1 VTPILLAILPIFLV
15 ILLGLA
21 MRHFGFPGEGF
32 WEPVNRVNYYLCF
45 PALLIHTLARADFR
59 GSGVVAMLGATA
71 AAILV
76 LSLLLLAARPSLR
89 IGGPAFTSLFQG
101 ALRQNTFIGLAAA
114 ASLYGTS
121 GLALSAVLLAGYV
134 PLVNPIAIA
143 VLVRYGRGD
152 RGSGMAAMVREIARN
167 PIPIACAIG
176 LVLDLSG
183 IGLPFGSAPLLDIL
197 GQASLAL
204 GLLATGAGLE
214 GLPLRGARLPILLAT
229 VIKLAL
235 LPVLVWL
242 PLAAFGVDGLA
253 LRIAVLFAA
262 LPSASG
268 SYVLAAVLGGEA
280 PLMAAI
286 IVIETA
292 LAVVTMPLALAW
304 LT

>member
-1 VTPILLAILPIFLV
+1 
-15 ILLGLA
+15 
-21 MRHFGFPGEGF
+21 
-32 WEPVNRVNYYLCF
+32 
-45 PALLIHTLARADFR
+45 
-59 GSGVVAMLGATA
+59 
-71 AAILV
+71 
-76 LSLLLLAARPSLR
+76 
-89 IGGPAFTSLFQG
+89 
-101 ALRQNTFIGLAAA
+101 
-114 ASLYGTS
+114 
-121 GLALSAVLLAGYV
+121 
-134 PLVNPIAIA
+134 VNPIAIA

-242 PLAAFGVDGLA
+242 PLAASGVDGLA